1 MEITNS
7 KTVFIEYSSARK
19 GQHFMTVVQTI
30 NHDRVIIGRIFRE
43 YDPNTKQSKYFAT
56 DFTGTQV
63 FYNVSDL
70 AELKSRF
77 KNSGKSMAEMAQ
89 AFKKTNRQKYE
100 KYPYVPNVS
109 RTNEIKAIREKKSD
123 KEKVKD
129 KTEKPDRL
137 NPSEKNVLNQMER
150 QQDEKNSVQLKAEE
164 NIKENEISNENEEEK
179 SQQPEIELS
188 DREIELAEIRN
199 DHDDRELDMDIE
211 R

>member
-19 GQHFMTVVQTI
+19 GQHFMTVVQTM
-30 NHDRVIIGRIFRE
+30 NHERVIIGRIFRE
-43 YDPNTKQSKYFAT
+43 YDPHTKQSKYFAN

-70 AELKSRF
+70 AELKNRF
-77 KNSGKSMAEMAQ
+77 KNSGKNLAEMAQ
-89 AFKKTNRQKYE
+89 AFKKMNRQKYE
-100 KYPYVPNVS
+100 KYPYVPNVI
-109 RTNEIKAIREKKSD
+109 RTNEIKAIREKKFD
-123 KEKVKD
+123 KEKGKD

-137 NPSEKNVLNQMER
+137 NPSEKNTLNQMER
-150 QQDEKNSVQLKAEE
+150 EQDEKNSVQLKAEE
-164 NIKENEISNENEEEK
+164 NIRENEISNENEEEK
-179 SQQPEIELS
+179 SQEPEIELS

-199 DHDDRELDMDIE
+199 DHDDREQDLEIE